1 MGSAGTCNYHGSP
14 KRKCQE
20 VCLRSPTSSN
30 RQAPVSQNILREGWK
45 KPRRSAS
52 AAAARHPGFGG
63 PPPGPR
69 GARRPAGP
77 APSRPGALGP
87 GRVGCRNSVLDP
99 PPLKT
104 FWEGGSETRFERG
117 VQKDKRPIF
126 RLQKKVLVVEYGAV
140 LLIGQNH

>member
-30 RQAPVSQNILREGWK
+30 LQAPVSQNILREGWK

-52 AAAARHPGFGG
+52 AAARHPGFGG

-77 APSRPGALGP
+77 APSRPGAPGP

-99 PPLKT
+99 PPKNVLGGGGPKHVLR
-104 FWEGGSETRFERG
+104 GGSKKISARFFAF
-117 VQKDKRPIF
+117 K
-126 RLQKKVLVVEYGAV
+126 KKVLVVEYGAV